1 MTNKAGMSLT
11 NEAQLAITNKG
22 QATNNVESGG
32 ITTIKGAIVKI
43 N

>member
-1 MTNKAGMSLT
+1 MSLT

-22 QATNNVESGG
+22 NASNTVESGG
-32 ITTIKGAIVKI
+32 ITTIKGALVKV